1 MSSLRVCMVSPLFH
15 PDLGGVGKQA
25 IALTEYLYKS
35 GIKILV
41 ICRDLKGV
49 AQCNATPG
57 LTIKSVKTLWPDQHD
72 LDAKSVKNVLISL
85 SFCFNLMRELIKS
98 RKDYDIVH
106 FHGSSLQLIFN
117 VLPLKLMKKKVIA
130 KVTGAKADRE
140 AGSFK
145 GRYLFLGDLFIRILK
160 KVDVFVAVSNEISD
174 DLVQDGFDAKKIF
187 KTTNFIIPDNF
198 FPQMSAEKRNMIK
211 SRLGIDIDKRI
222 ITFSGRLVP
231 LKRVDVLL
239 QAVQGVLR
247 SRKDIQVLILGHGEL
262 KESLQKMAFNY
273 GIAAFVSFK
282 NSVPNILDYLQ
293 TTDIFVFPSE
303 KEGMPNSLLEAMACR
318 LPVIATR
325 IGGVVDIVRDGENG
339 LIVTPGNAEE
349 LKEAILRLIENTGL
363 AEKIAENAYKDIK
376 ENFYINTI
384 ADKYIQLYKSL
395 L

>member
-1 MSSLRVCMVSPLFH
+1 MVSPLFH
-15 PDLGGVGKQA
+15 PNLGGAGKQA
-25 IALTEYLYKS
+25 VALTEYLYKS
-35 GIKILV
+35 GIKIFV
-41 ICRDLKGV
+41 ICRNLKGV
-49 AQCNATPG
+49 AEWNPTPG
-57 LTIKSVKTLWPDQHD
+57 LTIKSVRTLWAARHD

-145 GRYLFLGDLFIRILK
+145 GRYFFIGNLFIRILK
-160 KVDVFVAVSNEISD
+160 KVDVFIAVSNEISD
-174 DLVQDGFDAKKIF
+174 DLVQDGFDSKKIF
-187 KTTNFIIPDNF
+187 KTINLIIPENF
-198 FPQMSAEKRNMIK
+198 FPERIAEKRNKIK

-239 QAVQGVLR
+239 EAVQGVLKT
-247 SRKDIQVLILGHGEL
+247 RKDIQLLILGHGEL
-262 KESLQKMAFNY
+262 KESLHRMASDF
-273 GIAAFVSFK
+273 GIGAFVSFK
-282 NSVPNILDYLQ
+282 NSVSNILDYLQ
-293 TTDIFVFPSE
+293 ITDIFVFPSE

-349 LKEAILRLIENTGL
+349 LKEAILMLLENTSL
-363 AEKIAENAYKDIK
+363 AEKIAENAYRDIK
-376 ENFYINTI
+376 ENYYIDSV
-384 ADKYIQLYKSL
+384 ADKYVELYRRVLEKI
-395 L
+395 